1 MPDIKLNS
9 RIYNPNQKRSK
20 ADDINTLR
28 DLRYQYVTKQEEE
41 RKAFKAQ
48 RQMASKDT
56 QVKFSENRD
65 SAALL
70 LLLKKAALK
79 NVPEVNKSSSS
90 IRTSGLSKIKQAHKD
105 HAQELAA

>member
-1 MPDIKLNS
+1 
-9 RIYNPNQKRSK
+9 
-20 ADDINTLR
+20 
-28 DLRYQYVTKQEEE
+28 VTKQEEE

-48 RQMASKDT
+48 RQLASKDT